1 MTSSKSEMPLKVSH
15 ASTSLL
21 PTLSIDNDAKGSIFV
36 NDTIRRMPPTTSNSN
51 NSTADSSVVS
61 SQSRSCTTVEAE
73 NRSIVRSAVQNTAQN
88 SLHQIQLTPG
98 FHVESRNI
106 FSEHR
111 NETTSD
117 TTIPYLSQHHKTK
130 PSFSHQIQNIEE
142 QQQQQQQHDQ
152 NIKHTEISGDVIGSN
167 LSLPSTSIEFATIT
181 SHHGGIEEGGNREY
195 HLGSPIIENPNSS
208 NNTRQ
213 RLFESN
219 QQQQQ
224 QQKNSLAT
232 LPPQHYPQPPVQHT
246 ATAAEIALGI
256 TPSSFGQNLAMG
268 DGSRSHSMISY
279 VGQHHHRDSKRDTI
293 VSQRKETE
301 EASSGTSVDSS
312 SITGMSPGRMT
323 PIHDLLSDH
332 DAYHH
337 QSTGIMVGTPST
349 VSTAPSSDID
359 EALADYKLD
368 ETSILPNLLHP
379 IHHGVDTTRE
389 EGLLPS
395 SDSGQFPHEYQNQN
409 PWMQPSLPANPRN
422 APQRSWDG
430 VTPLISKQQHPSE
443 QRVATFRN
451 EGNFLDQQQQ
461 QQQQNQ
467 HFAKS
472 HQTQQLFNPSPKK
485 EHHSPQH
492 SIYHQHQHQ
501 QHPQQLQI
509 SPQPPPNRKLSYAHQ
524 ATHRNPTPPR
534 GGRTNHRQQGN
545 TNSRQAPSGGQGS
558 IPHQT
563 GSSSS
568 SRSPSEV
575 LKTLLRKKACLYE
588 PDTSRS
594 VALVTWLVG
603 RELALEYGF
612 FSRQQLQ
619 SGVHACVAS
628 KIESGTITRTK
639 VNRCMQIIL
648 NSCFHYIIP
657 RSDGTEEKGDYFRDV
672 FSETVQDDS
681 PLLKQLPEPWNDLVV
696 DRDVIIEAILQEAEG
711 KLPHEQV
718 GNTSRSPS
726 SSPKSSPKLG
736 SIDAEKTPDKYQ
748 SDGEKDEASKRA
760 VLLCFN
766 ENVRSAEDVFR
777 CHNDFIRDTAN
788 AAHLQL
794 TAQEWRQFFGREAN
808 RGPHLWGN
816 VNVGV
821 PTVPGE
827 SLGGP
832 PTRQQPPRQPD
843 LLGQMSPDEVGK
855 FRSTWCTKRY
865 DHDHD
870 LCGFAHTEV
879 NGGWLRR
886 NPMIHSYKNEMCK
899 FISTAGD
906 KMVSPCQFYLNECL
920 KGIAC
925 DYAHSMEEIIYHPL
939 NYKAKLCTSLYSRS
953 GGCRLGDV
961 CPNVHPPDTNRP
973 FNKKSSDGRSPTG
986 NRGKKNLDQ
995 GKANI
1000 KPWSATAPSGSPVVY
1015 ASPAPFSKFEHQ
1027 LVMPGLQNLYR
1038 RQSEVIR
1045 AYVRSSGNC
1054 KCSYSLFGDNWAIS
1068 VPGPVLK

>member
-1 MTSSKSEMPLKVSH
+1 MTSSEQDMPLKVSH
-15 ASTSLL
+15 AYTSFL
-21 PTLSIDNDAKGSIFV
+21 PTPLIDNDARGSIFV
-36 NDTIRRMPPTTSNSN
+36 NDNTTSNSN
-51 NSTADSSVVS
+51 NSAAESSVVPS
-61 SQSRSCTTVEAE
+61 SSRPHKTVMKGET
-73 NRSIVRSAVQNTAQN
+73 RSIVRSAVQKTAQN
-88 SLHQIQLTPG
+88 SLNQVQLTPG
-98 FHVESRNI
+98 FHVESRNN
-106 FSEHR
+106 FSEQR
-111 NETTSD
+111 KQTTPD

-130 PSFSHQIQNIEE
+130 PSFSHRIQNIKGEE
-142 QQQQQQQHDQ
+142 EQQHDQ
-152 NIKHTEISGDVIGSN
+152 TIKHTEISGDVIGS
-167 LSLPSTSIEFATIT
+167 STSIEFGTIT
-181 SHHGGIEEGGNREY
+181 SHHHRGIEEGGNREY
-195 HLGSPIIENPNSS
+195 HLSSPIIENPNSS
-208 NNTRQ
+208 NNTQQ

-219 QQQQQ
+219 QQQ

-279 VGQHHHRDSKRDTI
+279 AGQHHHRDSKRDTL

-301 EASSGTSVDSS
+301 EASSGTSIDS
-312 SITGMSPGRMT
+312 SITGMSPGRMA

-337 QSTGIMVGTPST
+337 HSTGIMVGTPST

-368 ETSILPNLLHP
+368 ETSTLPNLLHP
-379 IHHGVDTTRE
+379 IHHGVDVTRE

-395 SDSGQFPHEYQNQN
+395 SDSVQFPREYHNQN
-409 PWMQPSLPANPRN
+409 PWMQPPMPPRY
-422 APQRSWDG
+422 APQRSCDG
-430 VTPLISKQQHPSE
+430 VTPLISNQHPPE

-451 EGNFLDQQQQ
+451 EGNFLDQQ
-461 QQQQNQ
+461 

-472 HQTQQLFNPSPKK
+472 HQIQHHFNPSPKK

-492 SIYHQHQHQ
+492 STYPQHQQHPQHHPPQRPHQHPQQHSQ
-501 QHPQQLQI
+501 QHPHQHPQQLQI
-509 SPQPPPNRKLSYAHQ
+509 SPLPPNRKLSYAHQ
-524 ATHRNPTPPR
+524 ATHRNPSPPR
-534 GGRTNHRQQGN
+534 VGRTNHRQQGS

-619 SGVHACVAS
+619 SGVHACVAN

-681 PLLKQLPEPWNDLVV
+681 PLLKQLPEPWNDLIV

-711 KLPHEQV
+711 KLPHQQV

-736 SIDAEKTPDKYQ
+736 SINAEKTPDRYQ

-816 VNVGV
+816 ANAGV
-821 PTVPGE
+821 STVPGE
-827 SLGGP
+827 SLRGP
-832 PTRQQPPRQPD
+832 PTRQPPPRQPD
-843 LLGQMSPDEVGK
+843 LLGQMSSDEVGN

-870 LCGFAHTEV
+870 LCGFAHIEV

-886 NPMIHSYKNEMCK
+886 NPMIHSYQNEMCK

-906 KMVSPCQFYLNECL
+906 KMVSPCQFYLNECP

-953 GGCRLGDV
+953 GGCRFGDV

-986 NRGKKNLDQ
+986 NRGKKNVDQ
-995 GKANI
+995 GKANT
-1000 KPWSATAPSGSPVVY
+1000 KPWSAAAPSGSPVVY
-1015 ASPAPFSKFEHQ
+1015 ASPAPFSKFERQ